1 MELKQG
7 DVLHERYRI
16 ESILGQGGMGAVY
29 LARDLNLDQDVA
41 VKLNRDPSEVASR
54 QFIKEAQLLAS
65 LHHTNLPRVIDY
77 FVTGMNQILVMDYIP
92 GEDLVSLIKNEGA
105 QPLDKVL
112 GWVDQ
117 LGAALIYMHSQK
129 PPVIHRDIKPGN
141 VKLTPAGEAVLVDF
155 GIAKAG
161 DMNQATATGATG
173 YTPGF
178 APPEQISRSRTG
190 PYSDQYSLAAT
201 LYQVLS
207 GHSPEDGIQRSLGKE
222 KLTPIR
228 QLMPAIP
235 THVESTLNRALSLR
249 PEERFKDIEEF
260 IQALKDPEFAASA
273 GPVMPHDASRA
284 VLRKKPG
291 IKKLWLAGLGG
302 LAAILAG
309 AAVTVFF
316 LLPDRILQPS
326 QTPEPTIDYQSA
338 LRTDVVL
345 ARASTQTQ
353 SAFLVGQ
360 TATASFPTPTQRPEK
375 TILGGGGDL
384 AFVSDR
390 GEGKTLQ
397 IWTLSVYMNNQSQIF
412 TAKPQQLTFSPGDK
426 TQPSWSP
433 DGLKIVYIASGGSG
447 KGLDIWVMAA
457 DGSGAVDIS
466 NKPGDEKD
474 PAWSPDGASIVY
486 TKITEEGLPL
496 LYFMRSDG
504 RDDQLLS
511 DLYQES
517 QPTWSSD
524 KQWLVYVISAKD
536 HDFLYMRNL
545 LGGSL
550 VPVAF
555 DLDSYFGRLG
565 EVANP
570 VFSPDDQ
577 WIAYTRVRTR
587 TTYVCTANFESRG
600 NDIQQLTTS
609 GLDDW
614 ATWSA
619 DNRWIAFQSARDG
632 NPEIY
637 LMTSSGQIQ
646 TRLTDDPAR
655 DLQPSWKHQ
664 P

>member
-29 LARDLNLDQDVA
+29 LARDLNLDLEVA
-41 VKLNRDPSEVASR
+41 VKLNRDPSEEASR

-77 FVTGMNQILVMDYIP
+77 FVTDMNQILVMDYIP

-105 QPLDKVL
+105 QPLEKVL

-129 PPVIHRDIKPGN
+129 PPVVHRDIKPGN
-141 VKLTPAGEAVLVDF
+141 VKLTPTGEAVLVDF

-207 GHSPEDGIQRSLGKE
+207 GRSPADGIQRSLGKE
-222 KLTPIR
+222 TLTPIR

-235 THVESTLNRALSLR
+235 AHVESTLNRALSLR
-249 PEERFKDIEEF
+249 PEERFKDIDEF
-260 IQALKDPEFAASA
+260 IQALKDPEFTASA
-273 GPVMPHDASRA
+273 GPVILRDASKA
-284 VLRKKPG
+284 GLRKKANN
-291 IKKLWLAGLGG
+291 KKIWLVGLGG
-302 LAAILAG
+302 LAVILAG
-309 AAVTVFF
+309 AAAAVLF
-316 LLPDRILQPS
+316 LLPDRTLQPS
-326 QTPEPTIDYQSA
+326 QTTEPTIDYQSR
-338 LRTDVVL
+338 LGTDVVM
-345 ARASTQTQ
+345 ARISTQTQ
-353 SAFLVGQ
+353 SAFMAGQ
-360 TATASFPTPTQRPEK
+360 TATALFPTPTRRPEK
-375 TILGGGGDL
+375 AILGGGGDL

-390 GEGKTLQ
+390 GDGKTLQ
-397 IWTLSVYMNNQSQIF
+397 IWTLSVYMDNLSQIF
-412 TAKPQQLTFSPGDK
+412 TAEPHQLTFSPGDK

-433 DGLKIVYIASGGSG
+433 DGFKFVYVAPGGTG

-457 DGSGAVDIS
+457 DGSGAVDIT

-486 TKITEEGLPL
+486 TKISEEGLPL
-496 LYFMRSDG
+496 LYLMRSDG

-570 VFSPDDQ
+570 VFSPDGQ

-600 NDIQQLTTS
+600 NDIQQLTTT

-614 ATWSA
+614 AAWSA

-637 LMTSSGQIQ
+637 LMTSSGQLQ
-646 TRLTDDPAR
+646 TRLTDDPAQ

-664 P
+664 H

>member
-1 MELKQG
+1 VELKQG
-7 DVLHERYRI
+7 DILHERYRI

-29 LARDLNLDQDVA
+29 LARDLNLDQQVA
-41 VKLNRDPSEVASR
+41 VKVNRDPSEQASR
-54 QFIKEAQLLAS
+54 QFIKEAQLLAA
-65 LHHTNLPRVIDY
+65 LHHTSLPRVIDY
-77 FVTGMNQILVMDYIP
+77 FVTDMNQILVMDYIP
-92 GEDLVSLIKNEGA
+92 GDDLSSLIKNEGA

-117 LGAALIYMHSQK
+117 LGAALTYMHSQR
-129 PPVIHRDIKPGN
+129 PQVVHRDIKPGN

-161 DMNQATATGATG
+161 DANQATATGATG

-201 LYQVLS
+201 IYQTLS
-207 GHSPEDGIQRSLGKE
+207 GRSPEDGIQRGLGKE
-222 KLTPIR
+222 QLTPIR
-228 QLMPAIP
+228 KLMPLIP
-235 THVESTLNRALSLR
+235 DHVESALNRALSLR
-249 PEERFKDIEEF
+249 PEERFKDIDEF
-260 IQALKDPEFAASA
+260 IQSMKDPEFVASA
-273 GPVMPHDASRA
+273 GPVVSRVSPRSGSRNRA
-284 VLRKKPG
+284 GHKW
-291 IKKLWLAGLGG
+291 IWLAGLGG
-302 LAAILAG
+302 LVLLLAG
-309 AAVTVFF
+309 SAAFIHF
-316 LLPDRILQPS
+316 LLPDLIEKTS
-326 QTPEPTIDYQSA
+326 QTPEPTVDFQSR
-338 LRTDVVL
+338 LGTDVAL
-345 ARASTQTQ
+345 SRISTQTQ
-353 SAFLVGQ
+353 AAFLAGQ
-360 TATASFPTPTQRPEK
+360 TATALVPTSTLRPDK

-390 GEGKTLQ
+390 GEGKVLQ
-397 IWTLSVYMNNQSQIF
+397 VWTLSIYMDNQSQIL
-412 TAKPQQLTFSPGDK
+412 TDEPEQLTFTPGDK

-433 DGLKIVYIASGGSG
+433 DGLRIVYVAPGGG
-447 KGLDIWVMAA
+447 VNGLDIWVMAA
-457 DGSGAVDIS
+457 DGSGAVDIT

-474 PAWSPDGASIVY
+474 PAWAGDGASIVY

-496 LYFMRSDG
+496 LYLMRSDG
-504 RDDQLLS
+504 RDNQLLS

-517 QPTWSSD
+517 QPTWSAD

-570 VFSPDDQ
+570 VFSPDGQ

-587 TTYVCTANFESRG
+587 STYVCTANFQSRG

-609 GLDDW
+609 GSDDW
-614 ATWSA
+614 ATWSV

-655 DLQPSWKHQ
+655 DLQPSWK
-664 P
+664 PVP

>member
-29 LARDLNLDQDVA
+29 LARDLNLDQEVA
-41 VKLNRDPSEVASR
+41 VKLNRDPSEEASR

-92 GEDLVSLIKNEGA
+92 GEDLVTLIKNEGA

-112 GWVDQ
+112 GWADQ
-117 LGAALIYMHSQK
+117 LGAALTYMHSQK
-129 PPVIHRDIKPGN
+129 PPVVHRDIKPGN
-141 VKLTPAGEAVLVDF
+141 VKLTPTGEAVLVDF

-235 THVESTLNRALSLR
+235 AHVESTLNRALSLR
-249 PEERFKDIEEF
+249 PEERFKDIDEF
-260 IQALKDPEFAASA
+260 IQALKDPEFSASA
-273 GPVMPHDASRA
+273 GPVMQRDATRA
-284 VLRKKPG
+284 GMRKTSG
-291 IKKLWLAGLGG
+291 NKKVWLAGLGG
-302 LAAILAG
+302 LAVILAAA
-309 AAVTVFF
+309 AAVLF
-316 LLPDRILQPS
+316 LLPDRTLLPS
-326 QTPEPTIDYQSA
+326 QATEPTIDYQSA
-338 LRTDVVL
+338 LGTDVVL
-345 ARASTQTQ
+345 ARISTQTQ
-353 SAFLVGQ
+353 SALLAGQ
-360 TATASFPTPTQRPEK
+360 TATAAFPTPTQRPEK

-390 GEGKTLQ
+390 GDDKSLQ
-397 IWTLSVYMNNQSQIF
+397 IWMLSVYMNNLSQII
-412 TAKPQQLTFSPGDK
+412 TAEPQQLTFSPGDK
-426 TQPSWSP
+426 SQPSWSP
-433 DGLKIVYIASGGSG
+433 DGLKIVYIASGGGG

-457 DGSGAVDIS
+457 DGSGAVDIT

-486 TKITEEGLPL
+486 TKISEEGLPL
-496 LYFMRSDG
+496 LYLMRSDG

-550 VPVAF
+550 IPVAF
-555 DLDSYFGRLG
+555 DLDSYF
-565 EVANP
+565 
-570 VFSPDDQ
+570 
-577 WIAYTRVRTR
+577 
-587 TTYVCTANFESRG
+587 
-600 NDIQQLTTS
+600 
-609 GLDDW
+609 
-614 ATWSA
+614 
-619 DNRWIAFQSARDG
+619 
-632 NPEIY
+632 
-637 LMTSSGQIQ
+637 
-646 TRLTDDPAR
+646 
-655 DLQPSWKHQ
+655 
-664 P
+664 

>member
-7 DVLHERYRI
+7 DILQERYQI

-29 LARDLNLDQDVA
+29 LARDLNLDQHVA
-41 VKLNRDPSEVASR
+41 VKVNRDPSEQASR
-54 QFIKEAQLLAS
+54 QFIKEAQLLAA

-77 FVTGMNQILVMDYIP
+77 FVSGMNQILVMDFIP

-105 QPLDKVL
+105 QPLEKVL
-112 GWVDQ
+112 GWAEQ
-117 LGAALIYMHSQK
+117 LGAALTYMHAQK

-141 VKLTPAGEAVLVDF
+141 VKLTPSGEAVLVDF

-161 DMNQATATGATG
+161 DMAQATATGATG

-178 APPEQISRSRTG
+178 APPEQVSRSRTG
-190 PYSDQYSLAAT
+190 SYSDQYSLAAT
-201 LYQVLS
+201 IYQVLS
-207 GHSPEDGIQRSLGKE
+207 GRSPEDGIQRSLAKE
-222 KLTPIR
+222 SLTPIR
-228 QLMPAIP
+228 QWMPSIP
-235 THVESTLNRALSLR
+235 VHVEAALNRALSLR
-249 PEERFKDIEEF
+249 PEERFKDIDEF
-260 IQALKDPEFAASA
+260 IQALKDPGFVPSA
-273 GPVMPHDASRA
+273 GPVLARDTSRSG
-284 VLRKKPG
+284 RQKKPVR
-291 IKKLWLAGLGG
+291 KWLWLAGLAG
-302 LAAILAG
+302 LILITAG
-309 AAVTVFF
+309 AALAFHF
-316 LLPDRILQPS
+316 LRSNLPIAAS
-326 QTPEPTIDYQSA
+326 PEPGPTLDYQSK
-338 LRTDVVL
+338 LGTDVAS
-345 ARASTQTQ
+345 ARIATQTQ
-353 SAFLVGQ
+353 LAFLSGL
-360 TATASFPTPTQRPEK
+360 TATASVPTPTPRPEK

-390 GEGKTLQ
+390 GDGKTLQ
-397 IWTLSVYMNNQSQIF
+397 IWTLSVFMNNQSQII
-412 TAKPQQLTFSPGDK
+412 TAEPKQLTFSAGDK

-433 DGLKIVYIASGGSG
+433 DGQKLAYVAPGGG
-447 KGLDIWVMAA
+447 AAGLDIWVMSA
-457 DGSGAVDIS
+457 DGSGAVDIT
-466 NKPGDEKD
+466 NKAGDEKD

-496 LYFMRSDG
+496 LYLMRSDG

-517 QPTWSSD
+517 QPTWSAD

-536 HDFLYMRNL
+536 HDYLYMRNL

-570 VFSPDDQ
+570 VFSTDGQ
-577 WIAYTRVRTR
+577 WIAYTRVRSR
-587 TTYVCTANFESRG
+587 TTYVCTANFEKRG
-600 NDIQQLTTS
+600 NDIQQLTTT

-619 DNRWIAFQSARDG
+619 DNRWIAFQSTRDG

-637 LMTSSGQIQ
+637 VMTSSGQLQ
-646 TRLTDDPAR
+646 TRLMENPAR
-655 DLQPSWKHQ
+655 DLQPSWRLV